1 VTVTTKP
8 GRASAAGS
16 SSSSL
21 RRRRVRPG
29 EKAIEA
35 VLVVA
40 AAVSILTTIGIL
52 ASLAV
57 PTVEFFQRVGVL
69 EFLTGTSWTPLFSI
83 KSYGVLPLLT
93 ATLLVTLIA
102 VAIAVP
108 LGLGAAIYLSEY
120 SGSRLRRVLKPI
132 LEILAGIP
140 TVVYGFFALTFLNPI
155 LVRLWPS
162 ESGAPEFQNLLVAGI
177 AMGVMIMPTVASLS
191 EDAMSA
197 VPRSLR
203 EGAYALSSTKRQVAT
218 KVVVPAALSG
228 IVAAIVLG
236 ISRAIGET
244 MIVTVAGG
252 LKAGGVV
259 FDPTK
264 AAQTMT
270 AYIAQ
275 AGSGDLPVDSFD
287 YRTIFA
293 VGALLFVLTFA
304 MNAISIRL
312 VRRFREVYE

>member
-1 VTVTTKP
+1 
-8 GRASAAGS
+8 
-16 SSSSL
+16 
-21 RRRRVRPG
+21 VRPG

-35 VLVVA
+35 LLLLA
-40 AAVSILTTIGIL
+40 AAVSVATTLGIL
-52 ASLAV
+52 ASLTV
-57 PTVEFFQRVGVL
+57 PTIEFFERVPPL
-69 EFLTGTSWTPLFSI
+69 DFFTGTSWTPLFSI

-93 ATLLVTLIA
+93 ATLVVTAIA
-102 VAIAVP
+102 TLIAVP
-108 LGLGAAIYLSEY
+108 LGIGAAMYLSEY
-120 SGSRLRRVLKPI
+120 AGHRLRRVLKPI
-132 LEILAGIP
+132 LEVLAGVP

-155 LVRLWPS
+155 IARIWPTDDP
-162 ESGAPEFQNLLVAGI
+162 PEFQNLLVAGI
-177 AMGVMIMPTVASLS
+177 AMGIMIMPTVASLS

-197 VPRSLR
+197 VPHSLR
-203 EGAYALSSTKRQVAT
+203 EGAYALAATKRQVTT
-218 KVVVPAALSG
+218 KVVAPAALSG
-228 IVAAIVLG
+228 IVAAVVLG

-244 MIVTVAGG
+244 MIVTIAGG
-252 LKAGGVV
+252 LKSAGVV

-275 AGSGDLPVDSFD
+275 AGAGDLPVDSFD

-304 MNAISIRL
+304 MNALSIRL